1 MQQVINGSHFL
12 VRSTAESQK
21 THTSCGSRSASP
33 SNLRLACCRYPE
45 STSIELRI
53 AIDCMTLTWLSI
65 SQRFLLLS
73 GQPVVCL
80 EDTARLKSQASA
92 SCNGDK
98 IQARFCVF
106 AIGEPSFDSVCLHI
120 IERLCFL
127 PSSLT
132 RNPCSARMPIA
143 AGISDGLKSTG
154 SAPRNATAVK
164 AYLAQPLSIHSQ
176 VLRMRNL
183 ASHSG

>member
-1 MQQVINGSHFL
+1 
-12 VRSTAESQK
+12 
-21 THTSCGSRSASP
+21 
-33 SNLRLACCRYPE
+33 
-45 STSIELRI
+45 
-53 AIDCMTLTWLSI
+53 MTLTWLSI

-73 GQPVVCL
+73 GQQPVVCL
-80 EDTARLKSQASA
+80 EDTTARLKSQASA
-92 SCNGDK
+92 SCDGGK

-106 AIGEPSFDSVCLHI
+106 DIGEPSFDSVCLHVTN
-120 IERLCFL
+120 RLCFL

-143 AGISDGLKSTG
+143 AGISDVFKSTG

-164 AYLAQPLSIHSQ
+164 AYLAQPLSMHPQ

-183 ASHSG
+183 ASHSGQICGINDGKHDAVPSLPVRI